1 LKEEASVAGPMEGL
15 ARIPQD
21 RIAVLIGRKGITRRA
36 LEEATNSKLHI
47 DSKSGDVSV
56 VWNEDFDPILRMKFP
71 DVIRAIGRGMNPER
85 ALQLLK
91 DGQHLRL
98 FDMREYVGKNANQ
111 QRRIRSR
118 LIGRNG
124 RIREL
129 IEEHS
134 GAEIVIYGS
143 TVVIIGDEEAL
154 PLASQAIERLL
165 QGAEHSSVLKH
176 LETERRKKR
185 MASRSLESIDTH
197 EDGGRFEALV
207 PGLDAARR
215 KRERRYKE
223 AQVDPED
230 ADAIDQMME
239 LVEDES
245 IGYEEE

>member
-1 LKEEASVAGPMEGL
+1 MEGL

-21 RIAVLIGRKGITRRA
+21 RIAVLIGRKGVTRRA

-47 DSKSGDVSV
+47 DSTSGDVSV
-56 VWNEDFDPILRMKFP
+56 VWNEDFDPITRMKFP

-85 ALQLLK
+85 ALQLLQ
-91 DGQHLRL
+91 DDHHLML
-98 FDMREYVGKNANQ
+98 YDMREYVGKNANQ

-143 TVVIIGDEEAL
+143 TVVIIGDEEGL
-154 PLASQAIERLL
+154 PLAGQAIERLL

-185 MASRSLESIDTH
+185 MATRNLESIDLKG
-197 EDGGRFEALV
+197 EDDRFAALV
-207 PGLDAARR
+207 PGLEAARR
-215 KRERRYKE
+215 KRQRRYKD
-223 AQVDPED
+223 AQVDPD
-230 ADAIDQMME
+230 DDSAIEEMME
-239 LVEDES
+239 LAEDES
-245 IGYEEE
+245 VGFEEE

>member
-1 LKEEASVAGPMEGL
+1 MEGL

-21 RIAVLIGRKGITRRA
+21 RIAVLIGRKGATRRA
-36 LEEATNSKLHI
+36 LEKATNSKLHI
-47 DSKSGDVSV
+47 DSTSGDVSV
-56 VWNEDFDPILRMKFP
+56 IWNEEFDPIIRMKLP
-71 DVIRAIGRGMNPER
+71 DVVRAIGRGMNPER
-85 ALQLLK
+85 ALQLLE
-91 DGQHLRL
+91 DDHHLVL
-98 FDMREYVGKNANQ
+98 YDMREYVGKSANQ

-134 GAEIVIYGS
+134 GSEVVIYGS
-143 TVVIIGDEEAL
+143 TVVIIGDEDAL

-185 MASRSLESIDTH
+185 MSSRNLESMETH
-197 EDGGRFEALV
+197 DDNDRFSALV

-215 KRERRYKE
+215 KRERRYKD

-230 ADAIDQMME
+230 EKAIEEMMT
-239 LVEDES
+239 LAEDES
-245 IGYEEE
+245 IGFEEE

>member
-1 LKEEASVAGPMEGL
+1 MEGL

-21 RIAVLIGRKGITRRA
+21 RIAVLIGRKGVTRRA

-47 DSKSGDVSV
+47 DSTTGDVSV
-56 VWNEDFDPILRMKFP
+56 VWNEEFDPILRMKFP

-91 DGQHLRL
+91 DDQHLIL
-98 FDMREYVGKNANQ
+98 HDMREYVGKNANQ

-185 MASRSLESIDTH
+185 MSARNLESIDSRQ
-197 EDGGRFEALV
+197 DDNRFDALV
-207 PGLDAARR
+207 PGLEAARR
-215 KRERRYKE
+215 KRERRYKD
-223 AQVDPED
+223 AQVDPDNAE
-230 ADAIDQMME
+230 AIEEMME
-239 LVEDES
+239 LAEDES
-245 IGYEEE
+245 IGFEEE

>member
-1 LKEEASVAGPMEGL
+1 MEGL

-91 DGQHLRL
+91 DDQHLML

-154 PLASQAIERLL
+154 PLASQAVERLL

-185 MASRSLESIDTH
+185 MASRNLESIDAH
-197 EDGGRFEALV
+197 EEGGRFEALV
-207 PGLDAARR
+207 PGLAAARR
-215 KRERRYKE
+215 KRERRYTD
-223 AQVDPED
+223 AQVDPNATE
-230 ADAIDQMME
+230 AIDEMME
-239 LVEDES
+239 LAEDES
-245 IGYEEE
+245 IGFEEE

>member
-1 LKEEASVAGPMEGL
+1 MKEEASVAGPMEGL

-21 RIAVLIGRKGITRRA
+21 RIAVLIGRKGATRRA

-47 DSKSGDVSV
+47 DSNSGDVSV
-56 VWNEDFDPILRMKFP
+56 VWNEEFDPILRMKFP

-91 DGQHLRL
+91 DDQHLRL

-143 TVVIIGDEEAL
+143 TVVIIGDEESL

-185 MASRSLESIDTH
+185 MSARNLESIDTL
-197 EDGGRFEALV
+197 EEGGRFEAMV

-230 ADAIDQMME
+230 VEAIDQMME
-239 LVEDES
+239 LAEDES
-245 IGYEEE
+245 IGFEEE

>member
-1 LKEEASVAGPMEGL
+1 MEGL

-21 RIAVLIGRKGITRRA
+21 RIAVLIGRKGVTRRA

-47 DSKSGDVSV
+47 DSTSGDVSV
-56 VWNEDFDPILRMKFP
+56 VWNEEFDPITRMKFP

-85 ALQLLK
+85 ALQLLQ
-91 DGQHLRL
+91 DDHHLML
-98 FDMREYVGKNANQ
+98 YDMREYVGKNANQ

-143 TVVIIGDEEAL
+143 TVVIIGDEEGL
-154 PLASQAIERLL
+154 PLAGQAIERLL

-185 MASRSLESIDTH
+185 MAARNLESIDLKG
-197 EDGGRFEALV
+197 EDDRFAALV
-207 PGLDAARR
+207 PGLEAARR
-215 KRERRYKE
+215 KRQRRYKD
-223 AQVDPED
+223 AQVDPD
-230 ADAIDQMME
+230 DDSAIEEMME
-239 LVEDES
+239 LAEDES
-245 IGYEEE
+245 VGFEEE

>member
-1 LKEEASVAGPMEGL
+1 MEGL

-21 RIAVLIGRKGITRRA
+21 RIAVLIGRKGATRRA

-47 DSKSGDVSV
+47 DSNSGDVSV
-56 VWNEDFDPILRMKFP
+56 VWNEEFDPILRMKFP

-91 DGQHLRL
+91 DDQHLRL

-143 TVVIIGDEEAL
+143 TVVIIGDEESL

-185 MASRSLESIDTH
+185 MSARNLESIDTL
-197 EDGGRFEALV
+197 EEGGRFEAMV

-230 ADAIDQMME
+230 VEAIDQMME
-239 LVEDES
+239 LAEDES
-245 IGYEEE
+245 IGFEEE

>member
-1 LKEEASVAGPMEGL
+1 MEGL

-21 RIAVLIGRKGITRRA
+21 RIAVLIGRKGATRRA
-36 LEEATNSKLHI
+36 LEKATNSKLHI
-47 DSKSGDVSV
+47 DSTSGDVSV
-56 VWNEDFDPILRMKFP
+56 VWNDEFDPILRMKFP

-91 DGQHLRL
+91 DDQHLTL
-98 FDMREYVGKNANQ
+98 YDMREYVGKNANQ

-134 GAEIVIYGS
+134 GAEVVIYGS

-176 LETERRKKR
+176 LETERRKRR
-185 MASRSLESIDTH
+185 MSSRNLESIDTTQ
-197 EDGGRFEALV
+197 DGGRFDALV
-207 PGLDAARR
+207 PGLEAARR
-215 KRERRYKE
+215 KRDRRYKD
-223 AQVDPED
+223 AQVDPD
-230 ADAIDQMME
+230 DTDAIDAMME
-239 LVEDES
+239 LAEDES
-245 IGYEEE
+245 IGFEEE

>member
-1 LKEEASVAGPMEGL
+1 MEGL

-21 RIAVLIGRKGITRRA
+21 RIAVLIGRKGVTRRA

-47 DSKSGDVSV
+47 DSNTGDVSV
-56 VWNEDFDPILRMKFP
+56 VWNEEFDPILRMKFP

-91 DGQHLRL
+91 DDQHLIL
-98 FDMREYVGKNANQ
+98 HDMREYVGKNANQ

-185 MASRSLESIDTH
+185 MSARNLESIDSRQ
-197 EDGGRFEALV
+197 DDNRFDALV
-207 PGLDAARR
+207 PGLEAARR
-215 KRERRYKE
+215 KRERRYKD
-223 AQVDPED
+223 AQVDPDDAEAIED
-230 ADAIDQMME
+230 MME
-239 LVEDES
+239 LAEDES
-245 IGYEEE
+245 IGFEEE

>member
-1 LKEEASVAGPMEGL
+1 MEGL

-21 RIAVLIGRKGITRRA
+21 RIAVLIGRKGVTRRA

-47 DSKSGDVSV
+47 DSSSGDVSV
-56 VWNEDFDPILRMKFP
+56 VWNENFDPILRMKFP

-91 DGQHLRL
+91 DDQHLRL

-165 QGAEHSSVLKH
+165 QGAEHSSVL
-176 LETERRKKR
+176 
-185 MASRSLESIDTH
+185 
-197 EDGGRFEALV
+197 
-207 PGLDAARR
+207 
-215 KRERRYKE
+215 
-223 AQVDPED
+223 
-230 ADAIDQMME
+230 
-239 LVEDES
+239 
-245 IGYEEE
+245 

>member
-1 LKEEASVAGPMEGL
+1 MEGL

-91 DGQHLRL
+91 DDQHLML

-154 PLASQAIERLL
+154 PLASQAVERLL

-176 LETERRKKR
+176 LESERRKKR
-185 MASRSLESIDTH
+185 LASRNLESIDTH
-197 EDGGRFEALV
+197 EEGGRFEALV

-215 KRERRYKE
+215 KRERRYKD
-223 AQVDPED
+223 AQVDPNDTE
-230 ADAIDQMME
+230 AIDEMME
-239 LVEDES
+239 LAEDES
-245 IGYEEE
+245 IGFEEE

>member
-1 LKEEASVAGPMEGL
+1 LKEEATVAGPMEGL

-21 RIAVLIGRKGITRRA
+21 RIAVLIGRKGATRRA
-36 LEEATNSKLHI
+36 LEKATNSKLHI
-47 DSKSGDVSV
+47 DSTSGDVSV
-56 VWNEDFDPILRMKFP
+56 VWNDEFDPILRMKFP

-91 DGQHLRL
+91 DDQHLTL
-98 FDMREYVGKNANQ
+98 YDMREYVGKNANQ

-134 GAEIVIYGS
+134 GAEVVIYGS

-176 LETERRKKR
+176 LETERRKRR
-185 MASRSLESIDTH
+185 MSSRNLESIDTTQ
-197 EDGGRFEALV
+197 DGGRFDALV
-207 PGLDAARR
+207 PGLEAARR
-215 KRERRYKE
+215 KRDRRYKD
-223 AQVDPED
+223 AQVDPD
-230 ADAIDQMME
+230 DTDAIDAMME
-239 LVEDES
+239 LAEDES
-245 IGYEEE
+245 IGFEEE